1 MDYWEMLAAYRR
13 GEGRTF
19 RATKDDVEVFT
30 FKFRNPDEDEHFY
43 LQIDIQERE
52 STWNNNPLPV
62 HAVDIAGF
70 EFEVVKEDIPKHKVF
85 ALLNPAGYVLEV
97 LDFCGASVCSTMKT
111 GVFTPEETWARVK
124 ESIHPRG
131 HYTLK
136 ELYAYGDNE
145 ED

>member
-1 MDYWEMLAAYRR
+1 MNYQEMQAAYYR

-30 FKFRNPDEDEHFY
+30 FKLRDPEGDEGFH

-52 STWNNNPLPV
+52 SAWNNTPLPV

-70 EFEVVKEDIPKHKVF
+70 EFEVVIPKYKVF
-85 ALLNPAGYVLEV
+85 ALLNPDGDVFEV
-97 LDFCGASVCSTMKT
+97 LDFRGASVGSTMKK

-131 HYTLK
+131 PYTLK